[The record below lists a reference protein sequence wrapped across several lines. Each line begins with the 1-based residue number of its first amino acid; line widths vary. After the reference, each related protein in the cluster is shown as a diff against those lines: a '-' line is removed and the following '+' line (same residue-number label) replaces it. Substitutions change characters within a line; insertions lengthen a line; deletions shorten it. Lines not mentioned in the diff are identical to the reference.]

1 LLGVL
6 VVLALLAVVVDRA
19 ACWFTQSAA
28 ADRFQSS
35 QQLSAKP
42 TIRIGGFPFLTQLAA
57 RRFDDVT
64 VKASGLVVGDA
75 SRKVRIASLTARLK
89 GLTVARDLSSATAR
103 SGTGHAIISYPDLS
117 KAAGI
122 AVSWA
127 GKTGGSSGRV
137 KASKTVTAAG
147 QSFTGSVSAVPVVA
161 SGNAIRFEDPQVD
174 LGNVG
179 VPQWITDQF
188 AGVLPPLSLSGL
200 PNGLTLRSVLAGP
213 DGVAIVLSLVNV
225 TLR

>member
-1 LLGVL
+1 LVGALVLLV
-6 VVLALLAVVVDRA
+6 LLAVLVDRA
-19 ACWFTQSAA
+19 ACWYTESAA

-42 TIRIGGFPFLTQLAA
+42 SIRIGGFPFLTQLAA

-64 VKASGLVVGDA
+64 VRASGLVVGDA
-75 SRKVRIASLTARLK
+75 SRTVRIASLTARLK

-103 SGTGHAIISYPDLS
+103 SGTGSALISYPDLT

-122 AVSWA
+122 SVSFA
-127 GKTGGSSGRV
+127 GNAGSSAGRV

-161 SGNAIRFEDPQVD
+161 SGNVIRFDDPQVN

-188 AGVLPPLSLSGL
+188 AGALPPLSLNGL

-213 DGVAIVLSLVNV
+213 DGVAIGLSLRNV

>member
-1 LLGVL
+1 
-6 VVLALLAVVVDRA
+6 
-19 ACWFTQSAA
+19 
-28 ADRFQSS
+28 
-35 QQLSAKP
+35 
-42 TIRIGGFPFLTQLAA
+42 
-57 RRFDDVT
+57 
-64 VKASGLVVGDA
+64 
-75 SRKVRIASLTARLK
+75 
-89 GLTVARDLSSATAR
+89 
-103 SGTGHAIISYPDLS
+103 
-117 KAAGI
+117 
-122 AVSWA
+122 VSWA